1 MGHCSINNVGTGDTL
16 LTRDRFLLKIEHVS
30 LPVPR

>member
-1 MGHCSINNVGTGDTL
+1 MGHCSINNMGTGDIL
-16 LTRDRFLLKIEHVS
+16 LIRDRFRLKIEHVS